1 MHEIGHVFS
10 YLELLGRTLT
20 TNFVLE
26 EANRRLLGFTEKDK
40 RYKVIREIENEAKI
54 HIKETDA
61 LVNSQSTAEITTVV
75 ISESIN
81 NSYSEIGVNI
91 YDERAFEMLADQFA
105 TRHGYGKD
113 LVMFQDKVLRLV
125 SPSHYYDSAK
135 RMRVRAVNTF
145 SALLLSPLLI
155 GLLAAAAMGVV
166 KFGTSNY
173 DTPKKRLEV
182 VRNDINRQ
190 LKEPGLTKDEKVAI
204 LNDLEEINKVIA
216 SMTDFDV
223 TSVKWLFDL
232 VSRKNNRAINI
243 QQTLEQLANSKLN
256 ESLARLKLLESS
268 HV

>member
-1 MHEIGHVFS
+1 M
-10 YLELLGRTLT
+10 
-20 TNFVLE
+20 
-26 EANRRLLGFTEKDK
+26 
-40 RYKVIREIENEAKI
+40 
-54 HIKETDA
+54 
-61 LVNSQSTAEITTVV
+61 NSQSTAEITTVV